1 MQPIKNELE
10 PSVYEM
16 CILYSL
22 VRKRCI
28 QPWIEMSAR
37 TNKKVPGVDEM
48 QSNVDETLRGVDEM
62 QIRIN
67 EMVPGVNEMQSNVD
81 EALPRVYEM

>member
-1 MQPIKNELE
+1 
-10 PSVYEM
+10 VYEM

-62 QIRIN
+62 
-67 EMVPGVNEMQSNVD
+67 
-81 EALPRVYEM
+81 